1 MTISIIIERVMSQ
14 NKSILILGASSNPN
28 RTSYLATKYLY
39 NKGFSLLAIAN
50 KKGKI
55 DGLEIAD
62 KIEESAFPVET
73 VTIYLNAERQKKYY
87 DYILSLHPK
96 RIIFNPGTEN
106 PEFEM
111 LARENH
117 IDILTGCTIAMFTA
131 GIL

>member
-1 MTISIIIERVMSQ
+1 MLQ

-39 NKGFSLLAIAN
+39 NKGFSLLAVAN

-62 KIEESAFPVET
+62 NIEKSDLSVDT

-106 PEFEM
+106 PELEM
-111 LARENH
+111 IARKHH
-117 IDILTGCTIAMFTA
+117 IEILTGCTIAMFSA
-131 GIL
+131 GVL